1 MKTVV
6 SLMFAVLAAAA
17 SAQSYTSYLVG
28 DVADVET
35 EPFNRTVLAGGGGDS
50 DAAMISFLSAADGG
64 DVVVLRASGS
74 DGYNDYLYADLGITV
89 NSVETIVFNDASA
102 AGDDYVQTQIAN
114 AEAIFIAGGD
124 QSVYVEYWK
133 DNAIEDLLNNHEG
146 PIGGTSAG
154 MAILSET
161 YFSAENGTVYS
172 DEALEDPFNTYMTLG
187 HNDFL
192 TSPNVWWTTVTDT
205 HLDDPDRKGRLL
217 AFFARKLALAEVD
230 GDWGE
235 YPMAIGCE
243 EYTAFTAEID
253 VWWGI
258 WELPLFKVYGEYPAY
273 DDYAYLI
280 FPNCAYTTGG
290 DPSEYLPEV
299 LEPGQPLT
307 WNQGENAVNVLR
319 VAGTEQGTLVELQW
333 NGNSVEG
340 YQWQRWW
347 VIEGEL
353 FTEDVDEAPAC
364 GFPIH
369 VDEVTGT
376 PQTLDVYPNPANTGF
391 SAAFPSGTPW
401 RLSDGSGRV
410 VVEGTSTG
418 ETTVVDVQDLAS
430 GTYFLRAGSAV
441 QRVQVAH

>member
-1 MKTVV
+1 MKALVT
-6 SLMFAVLAAAA
+6 LTFAALAASA

-28 DVADVET
+28 DAADVET
-35 EPFNRTVLAGGGGDS
+35 QPIHRTVLAGGGGDS
-50 DAAMISFLSAADGG
+50 DAAMISFLIAADGG

-74 DGYNDYLYADLGITV
+74 DGYNDYLYSELGIPV

-102 AGDDYVQTQIAN
+102 AGEDYVQTQIAN

-124 QSVYVEYWK
+124 QAVYVEYWK
-133 DNAIEDLLNNHEG
+133 DNAIENLLNNHEG

-192 TSPNVWWTTVTDT
+192 TTPDIWWTTVTDT

-217 AFFARKLALAEVD
+217 TFFARKLAEESELE
-230 GDWGE
+230 GE
-235 YPMAIGCE
+235 FPMAVGCE

-253 VWWGI
+253 VWEGI
-258 WELPLFKVYGEYPAY
+258 WETPLFKVYGEYPTY

-280 FPNCAYTTGG
+280 FPNCAHSPGA

-307 WNQGENAVNVLR
+307 WNLGENAVDVLR
-319 VAGTEQGTLVELQW
+319 VAGTEQGTLVDLQW
-333 NGNSVEG
+333 NGDSMDG

-353 FTEDVDEAPAC
+353 FMEDVEEAPPC

-369 VDEVTGT
+369 VDEYPGT
-376 PQTLDVYPNPANTGF
+376 PQTMDVYPNPANTGF
-391 SAAFPSGTPW
+391 NAAFPSGTPW
-401 RLSDGSGRV
+401 CLSDGTGRV
-410 VVEGTSTG
+410 VSEGTSTG
-418 ETTVVDVQDLAS
+418 ETTVIDVRDLAS